1 MKKIY
6 LTPETLV
13 IDVENEEMIAESPT
27 MSINSSDENAVSA
40 SDALGNED
48 RGSSIWDN
56 EW

>member
-27 MSINSSDENAVSA
+27 MSINSTEV
-40 SDALGNED
+40 DAAQSLGQED